1 MDNTRVDDML
11 IRMISPK
18 IKEIEEKF
26 SHQKGLSQEDINTLL
41 LHSQY
46 NHINHLD
53 TKLNEVTADVA
64 NLRNEFNGVKLEL
77 SEVKSNFDLLR
88 TEFRE
93 FKTEMRLEFQ
103 EALNR
108 NMRWTIGSFTFI
120 AVNKIMDDT
129 RVDDMLIR
137 MISPKIK
144 EIEEKFSHQKG
155 LSQEDINTLLLHSQY
170 NHINHL
176 DTKLNEVTAD
186 VANLRNEFNGVKLE
200 LSEVRSNFDLL
211 KSEFNIL
218 RSEFREFKTEMRLEF
233 QEALNRNMRWT
244 IGSFTFIAVVFKVL
258 DLIMGK

>member
-64 NLRNEFNGVKLEL
+64 NLRNEFNI
-77 SEVKSNFDLLR
+77 LR
-88 TEFRE
+88 SEFRE

-186 VANLRNEFNGVKLE
+186 VANLRNEFNEMK
-200 LSEVRSNFDLL
+200 SNFDL
-211 KSEFNIL
+211 L

-258 DLIMGK
+258 DLIMDK